1 MTPSSDIVT
10 VVRFGGHWCAMKH
23 ENNNAELLNIAV
35 DKISAIGTAQRF
47 SHEHHI
53 PFVEDAVEFNKPVV
67 TIWKANGCW
76 IPAKIFEENIIGAG
90 QTCKKKSEAIEMAEK
105 VAVRDGLQFI
115 PAIGESCFKD

>member
-23 ENNNAELLNIAV
+23 ENNNAKLLNIAV
-35 DKISAIGTAQRF
+35 DKLSAIGAALRI
-47 SHEHHI
+47 SREHNI
-53 PFVEDAVEFNKPVV
+53 PFVENAVIFNQPVV
-67 TIWKANGCW
+67 TIWKAFGCW
-76 IPAKIFEENIIGAG
+76 IPAKIFEENVVGAG
-90 QTCKKKSEAIEMAEK
+90 QTCENKIQAIEMAEK